1 MIAGASLPMLLGILA
16 AAGLRVETGTP
27 DALCPDPES
36 VRRAVHAR
44 VGDVEGQGAA
54 EWLAT
59 YTIVHR
65 PDTGGD
71 VVRLELFDPTRRS
84 RLRRD
89 LPSSDESCQSVAQ
102 AIAVVLDLYFRRP
115 AAPADADAD
124 TAADARAAA
133 PAATARAAPVA
144 GGGARGTA
152 PAVGIF
158 GGLGGQ
164 PGSPAVGVDVGLR
177 FGSGWDVGV
186 QGAWLTARQEEAV
199 DGTPDG
205 RVALRSVALRA
216 YAGPRLSPHPAID
229 VTVGPE
235 LLLGLDIGS
244 ASNLSNEDPGMRAV
258 PGVGLRAAAD
268 LALAAW
274 LAVSLAASV
283 DYAPPA
289 WTRAFAVGD
298 VEVLRPAALRLLL
311 SAGFH
316 FRFGG

>member
-1 MIAGASLPMLLGILA
+1 MIAGGASLPLLLGILA
-16 AAGLRVETGTP
+16 AAGLRVESGTP

-44 VGDVEGQGAA
+44 VGNVEGQGAA
-54 EWLAT
+54 DWLAT

-65 PDTGGD
+65 PDSGGGD

-115 AAPADADAD
+115 AAPGDVDADAG
-124 TAADARAAA
+124 AGAAA
-133 PAATARAAPVA
+133 PAATARAAPAA

-177 FGSGWDVGV
+177 LGSGWDVGL
-186 QGAWLTARQEEAV
+186 QGAWLVSRQQEAV

-205 RVALRSVALRA
+205 SVALRSVALRA
-216 YAGPRLSPHPAID
+216 YAGPRLALHRAVE

-235 LLLGLDIGS
+235 LLLGLDRGS
-244 ASNLSNEDPGMRAV
+244 ASNLSNQDPGMRAV
-258 PGVGLRAAAD
+258 PGFGLRAAAD

-289 WTRAFAVGD
+289 WTRAFVVGD

-311 SAGFH
+311 TAGLR

>member
-1 MIAGASLPMLLGILA
+1 MIAGGAASLPMLVGILA

-36 VRRAVHAR
+36 VRRAVDAR
-44 VGDVEGQGAA
+44 VGDVEGQGSA

-65 PDTGGD
+65 PDSGGGD

-124 TAADARAAA
+124 ASAAA
-133 PAATARAAPVA
+133 PAATVRAAPAA
-144 GGGARGTA
+144 GGGGRGTA
-152 PAVGIF
+152 AAVGIF

-177 FGSGWDVGV
+177 LGSGWDVGL
-186 QGAWLTARQEEAV
+186 QGAWLVSRQEQAV

-205 RVALRSVALRA
+205 SVALRSVALRA
-216 YAGPRLSPHPAID
+216 WAGPRLAPHPAVD

-235 LLLGLDIGS
+235 LLLGLDRGS
-244 ASNLSNEDPGMRAV
+244 ASNLSNEDPGMRAA
-258 PGVGLRAAAD
+258 PGFGLRAAAD

-289 WTRAFAVGD
+289 WTRAFVVGD